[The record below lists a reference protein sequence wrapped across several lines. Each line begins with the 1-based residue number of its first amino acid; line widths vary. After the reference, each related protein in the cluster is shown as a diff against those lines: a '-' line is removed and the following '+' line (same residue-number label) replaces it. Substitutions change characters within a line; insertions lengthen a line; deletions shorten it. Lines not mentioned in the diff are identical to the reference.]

1 MSVIFD
7 KFVRFTNPR
16 TGKTEIGEIISSNS
30 KAIII
35 KSYNN
40 ICVIPANEVNKCKD

>member
-30 KAIII
+30 KAIVI
-35 KSYNN
+35 KSYNH
-40 ICVIPANEVNKCKD
+40 ICVIPADEVNKYED